1 MSAFLLVAVCSLG
14 LSTLSAAP
22 VPLIIDTDLG
32 FDVDDVGA
40 VAVGNHLH
48 DIGAANLLGV
58 VHNTGFL
65 FGIGGRLFSLIIHIP
80 PPFYYSR
87 YAPNY
92 SQCHYV

>member
-1 MSAFLLVAVCSLG
+1 MSALLLIILLAVRSQH
-14 LSTLSAAP
+14 AAP

-58 VHNTGFL
+58 VHNTGFYY
-65 FGIGGRLFSLIIHIP
+65 GIGGSVHLISFVFHQPSSVQSIFMTI
-80 PPFYYSR
+80 
-87 YAPNY
+87 
-92 SQCHYV
+92 